1 VVAPPCDHPVT
12 SSGVGCRGGGAGG
25 AVLDLSAYPDLL
37 PDGPTEMHRRVSGTD
52 WAATPVGPV
61 EEWSPTLRSAAVL
74 CLASRV
80 PMALVTAPD
89 LVMLY
94 NDAFRALLGGRHP
107 VALGA
112 RWDEVWA
119 DVWPVIGPLTERSL
133 AGESVFFEDL
143 PLVMTRNGFEEEAWF
158 TFSYSP
164 VRDPDGRV
172 VAVLD
177 TALETTRRV
186 LTARRL
192 ELLRR
197 LGALPRSVSGSA
209 AGACAAALEVVAEHA
224 QDCPLAVAYVLRRD
238 GVSLRPVTASGTR
251 VRGEA
256 VAELER
262 AVREAIATRAPVML
276 TGLVDRWP
284 TLFRRPAG
292 PLGEVDVDT
301 AVVLPMTEAGQKRPL
316 GAFVVGPSPRAAL
329 DDEHR
334 GFLELLAA
342 QVAAAV
348 NDARAIKQQRE
359 RADERT
365 AVERAQSRFLTEVA
379 ITLQRAVLGP
389 TALPPGFA
397 VHYEPATRS
406 LEVGGDWYDVVDL
419 ADGRYGV
426 VVGDVVGRGLDAAAI
441 MGQLRSAARAL
452 LLESRSHGQV
462 LSALDAFAG
471 RIPGASCT
479 TVFCAVVEPCSGVLR
494 YSSAGHLPAV
504 LADGGPPQLLDG
516 ARGLPLAVADGYQRT
531 EAEAVLPSGG
541 TLLLYTDGLVERR
554 REVLDEGVARAV
566 AALDEAQHLPPD
578 ELADALRDALLPG
591 PRDDDVA
598 FLVYQRG

>member
-1 VVAPPCDHPVT
+1 
-12 SSGVGCRGGGAGG
+12 
-25 AVLDLSAYPDLL
+25 
-37 PDGPTEMHRRVSGTD
+37 MHRRVLDTD
-52 WAATPVGPV
+52 WADTPVGPV
-61 EEWSPTLRSAAVL
+61 EEWSPTLRAAAAL

-80 PMALVTAPD
+80 PMVLMLGPE

-94 NDAFRALLGGRHP
+94 NDAYGALLGARHP
-107 VALGA
+107 DALG
-112 RWDEVWA
+112 RRWA
-119 DVWPVIGPLTERSL
+119 DVWADIWDVIGPLTERSL
-133 AGESVFFEDL
+133 AGESTFDEDL
-143 PLVMTRNGFEEEAWF
+143 PLLMHRNGYPEEAWF

-164 VRDPDGRV
+164 VRDPAGRV

-177 TALETTRRV
+177 TAMETTQRVLTTRRMG
-186 LTARRL
+186 
-192 ELLRR
+192 LLQR

-209 AGACAAALEVVAEHA
+209 GGACAAALAVIGEHG
-224 QDCPLAVAYVLRRD
+224 QDCPLALAYVLRRD
-238 GVSLRPVTASGTR
+238 GISLRPVAAPGTA
-251 VRGEA
+251 VRGPAGE
-256 VAELER
+256 ELER
-262 AVREAIATRAPVML
+262 AVQEVIATRAPVTL
-276 TGLVDRWP
+276 TGLARRWP
-284 TLFRRPAG
+284 ASFRRPAG

-301 AVVLPMTEAGQKRPL
+301 AVVLPMTAAGQQRPL
-316 GAFVVGPSPRAAL
+316 GALVVGPSPRVAL

-334 GFLELLAA
+334 VFLELLAA

-359 RADERT
+359 RADERS
-365 AVERAQSRFLTEVA
+365 AVERAHSRFLTEVA

-419 ADGRYGV
+419 DDGRYGV
-426 VVGDVVGRGLDAAAI
+426 VVGDVVGRGLDAAAV
-441 MGQLRSAARAL
+441 MGQLRSAGRAL
-452 LLESRSHGQV
+452 LLESRSPGQV
-462 LSALDAFAG
+462 LTALDTFAG

-494 YSSAGHLPAV
+494 YSSAGHLPAAV
-504 LADGGPPQLLDG
+504 ADGGSPALLDE
-516 ARGLPLAVADGYQRT
+516 ARGLPLAVADGRPRT
-531 EAEAVLPSGG
+531 EAEVVLPAGA

-554 REVLDEGVARAV
+554 GEVLDDGVARAV
-566 AALDEAQHLPPD
+566 AALDAAQHLPPAD
-578 ELADALRDALLPG
+578 LADALRDALLPG